1 MGLLTRLNPFKP
13 KEITLEEDLYGYD
26 RITYK
31 VRFSLVGPVGAGKS
45 SLAAALVVSAATMS
59 SQLKDFYCRVLPKSS
74 TIMKDANNLRAGRF
88 PPKTDPFTSVAPEA
102 GLIIGQGSQGI
113 NKDNKVMQVPIC
125 DVGGEIYDVLAI
137 RRPTEQQYQR
147 IQNINRNVVNH
158 IRDSQ
163 GFIITV
169 PAPEAIIFRTDYL
182 ANDSDSYLYTIMSQ
196 VMDHKR
202 YTNTKIE
209 GIGIWITKWDQAMEK
224 AKALNMDIYADDGG
238 RSIERFLVN
247 GFPNLSMLLKPLR
260 DAGKVR
266 YFRSYFQLARRDDG
280 TVDKWPDGEPK
291 IAIVEDPTDKILFKP
306 KFAEQESVNFIK
318 WAASFAK

>member
-1 MGLLTRLNPFKP
+1 MGLLDKLNLFKQ
-13 KEITLEEDLYGYD
+13 KEITLEENNYGYNLHQ
-26 RITYK
+26 YK
-31 VRFSLVGPVGAGKS
+31 VRFSLVGPVRAGKS
-45 SLAAALVVSAATMS
+45 SLASAIVVAAATMS
-59 SQLKDFYCRVLPKSS
+59 SQLEGFYCRVLPKSS
-74 TIMKDANNLRAGRF
+74 SIMQDANNLRTGRF
-88 PPKTDPFTSVAPEA
+88 PPKTDPYTTVAPEA
-102 GLIIGQGSQGI
+102 GLIIGQGARGF
-113 NKDNKVMQVPIC
+113 NKNNKVMQIPIC

-137 RRPTEQQYQR
+137 RRPTQQQYNR

-163 GFIITV
+163 GFIICV
-169 PAPEAIIFRTDYL
+169 PAPDAIMFRTDYL
-182 ANDSDSYLYTIMSQ
+182 ANDSDSYLYTVMSQ

-202 YTNTKIE
+202 YSKTKIE
-209 GIGIWITKWDQAMEK
+209 GVGIWITKWDQAMEQ

-266 YFRSYFQLARRDDG
+266 YFRSYFQLATRQDG
-280 TVDKWPDGEPK
+280 SIDRWPDGEPK
-291 IAIVEDPTDKILFKP
+291 IAIEEDPTNKILLKP
-306 KFAEQESVNFIK
+306 KFAEQECVNFIK